1 MTSVVPGRYWESM
14 HKTSGRWKLGLALA
28 LTTALMWGLLPIAL
42 KLLLGAMDAYTIT
55 WYRFLAAA
63 IVLGIFQARRGALGG
78 LNGLAPRAWLLMVVA
93 VAGLLANYVIYLLGL
108 DYITPGAAQVVI
120 QLAPVLLLLGGL
132 IVYGERFSGAQW
144 LGFIVLLT
152 GMALFFNHRIDE
164 LFGSFGDYALG
175 VVLIVIAAFTWASY
189 ALAQKQLLNSLPSEK
204 IMLVIYIAGVAVF
217 LPPSEIGSIAEL
229 DGFGLGLLVFA
240 SVNTLIAYGAFAES
254 LDHWEASRV
263 SAVLAIT
270 PLLTLVFMAL
280 FSMVTDAVSPE
291 PLNLLSM
298 IGAILVAG
306 GSAATALGGRRQR
319 RAEPKR

>member
-1 MTSVVPGRYWESM
+1 M